1 MMETSLRKSLIL
13 SRGDFSIF
21 FVRPLSAVFLILA
34 LLILVTPMIPG
45 IGKKRN
51 RLPKEDV
58 S

>member
-1 MMETSLRKSLIL
+1 METSLRKSLIL